1 MYTLIALPYAF
12 NALEPYIDSLT
23 MEIHYTKHYAGYIN
37 NLNLALVDYPELQ
50 KKSVLDL
57 LINLNNIDEKVRTV
71 IRNNAGGAY
80 NHELFWQMMTPN
92 SLKNPIGNIAKE
104 IDKYFGSFTSFKD
117 SFNNAA
123 KSRFGSGWA
132 WLCLNEKNDLIII
145 STSNQDSPLTNN
157 LKPILGL
164 DVWEH
169 AYYLHY
175 QNRRPDYIG
184 AFWNVVNWTKVSEL
198 FAEATK

>member
-1 MYTLIALPYAF
+1 MNTLIALPYAF

-92 SLKNPIGNIAKE
+92 SIKKPIGNIAKE
-104 IDKYFGSFTSFKD
+104 IDKYFGSFTSFKET
-117 SFNNAA
+117 FNNAA

-169 AYYLHY
+169 AYYLKY
-175 QNRRPDYIG
+175 QNRRVEYIDSW
-184 AFWNVVNWTKVSEL
+184 WNIVNWDFVEEL
-198 FAEATK
+198 FNKK

>member
-1 MYTLIALPYAF
+1 MYTLIDLPYAF

-92 SLKNPIGNIAKE
+92 SIKKPIGNIAKE
-104 IDKYFGSFTSFKD
+104 LDKYFGSFTSFKET
-117 SFNNAA
+117 FNNAA

-169 AYYLHY
+169 AYYLKY
-175 QNRRPDYIG
+175 QNRRVEYIDSW
-184 AFWNVVNWTKVSEL
+184 WNIVNWDFVEEL
-198 FAEATK
+198 FNKK

>member
-71 IRNNAGGAY
+71 IRNNAG
-80 NHELFWQMMTPN
+80 
-92 SLKNPIGNIAKE
+92 
-104 IDKYFGSFTSFKD
+104 
-117 SFNNAA
+117 
-123 KSRFGSGWA
+123 
-132 WLCLNEKNDLIII
+132 
-145 STSNQDSPLTNN
+145 
-157 LKPILGL
+157 
-164 DVWEH
+164 
-169 AYYLHY
+169 
-175 QNRRPDYIG
+175 
-184 AFWNVVNWTKVSEL
+184 
-198 FAEATK
+198 

>member
-1 MYTLIALPYAF
+1 MYTLIDLPYAF

-92 SLKNPIGNIAKE
+92 SIKKPIGNIAKE
-104 IDKYFGSFTSFKD
+104 IDKYFGSFTSFKET
-117 SFNNAA
+117 FNNAA

-157 LKPILGL
+157 LRPILGL

-169 AYYLHY
+169 AYYLKY
-175 QNRRPDYIG
+175 QNRRVEYIDSW
-184 AFWNVVNWTKVSEL
+184 WNIVNWDFVEEL
-198 FAEATK
+198 FNKK

>member
-1 MYTLIALPYAF
+1 MYTLISLPYAF

-92 SLKNPIGNIAKE
+92 SIKKPIGNIAKE
-104 IDKYFGSFTSFKD
+104 IDKYFGSFTSFKET
-117 SFNNAA
+117 FNNAA

-169 AYYLHY
+169 AYYLKY
-175 QNRRPDYIG
+175 QNRRVEYIDSW
-184 AFWNVVNWTKVSEL
+184 WNIVNWDFVEEL
-198 FAEATK
+198 FNKK

>member
-1 MYTLIALPYAF
+1 MYTLITLPYAF

-92 SLKNPIGNIAKE
+92 SIKKPIGNIAKE
-104 IDKYFGSFTSFKD
+104 IDKYFGSFTSFKET
-117 SFNNAA
+117 FNNAA

-169 AYYLHY
+169 AYYLKY
-175 QNRRPDYIG
+175 QNRRVEYIDSW
-184 AFWNVVNWTKVSEL
+184 WNIVNWDFVEEL
-198 FAEATK
+198 FNKK

>member
-1 MYTLIALPYAF
+1 MYTLIDLPYAF

-92 SLKNPIGNIAKE
+92 SIKKPIGNIAKE
-104 IDKYFGSFTSFKD
+104 IDKYFGSFTSFKET
-117 SFNNAA
+117 FNNAA

-169 AYYLHY
+169 AYYLKY
-175 QNRRPDYIG
+175 QNRRVEYIDSW
-184 AFWNVVNWTKVSEL
+184 WNIVNWDFVEEL
-198 FAEATK
+198 FNKK

>member
-92 SLKNPIGNIAKE
+92 SIKKPIGNIAKE
-104 IDKYFGSFTSFKD
+104 IDKYFGSFTSFKET
-117 SFNNAA
+117 FNNAA

-157 LKPILGL
+157 LRPILGL

-169 AYYLHY
+169 AYYLKY
-175 QNRRPDYIG
+175 QNRRVEYIDSW
-184 AFWNVVNWTKVSEL
+184 WNIVNWDFVEEL
-198 FAEATK
+198 FNKN